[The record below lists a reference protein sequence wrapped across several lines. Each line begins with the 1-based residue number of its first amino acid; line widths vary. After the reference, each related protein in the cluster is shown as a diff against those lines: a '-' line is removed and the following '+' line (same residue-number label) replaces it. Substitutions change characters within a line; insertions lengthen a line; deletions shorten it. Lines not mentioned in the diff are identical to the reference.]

1 MVVADVLQNMRIGF
15 VYLHESSVR
24 HDEYSYVTFKVF
36 ISGDGVK
43 LLGIDKNGY
52 NYSLHVDSFYGY
64 QSFDINGKFH
74 KINMPKIRKISIL
87 QNQLDVDFELYGRE
101 DFLNDKEKYGTKYTY
116 I

>member
-1 MVVADVLQNMRIGF
+1 MRIGF

-24 HDEYSYVTFKVF
+24 NREYAYVTYKVF

-43 LLGIDKNGY
+43 LLGVNENGY

-64 QSFDINGKFH
+64 QSYNRSRAFH
-74 KINMPKIRKISIL
+74 KINMPHIRKISIW

-116 I
+116 L